1 MLIFAWGQV
10 YCGSNV
16 EAIVK
21 VSMQEGKFG
30 RWSSQEM
37 MVEMERRWISRTFV
51 FDSTGRSN

>member
-1 MLIFAWGQV
+1 MLILAWGQV

-30 RWSSQEM
+30 QWSSQEM
-37 MVEMERRWISRTFV
+37 MVEMERR
-51 FDSTGRSN
+51 

>member
-1 MLIFAWGQV
+1 MLILAWGQV

-37 MVEMERRWISRTFV
+37 MVEMERR
-51 FDSTGRSN
+51 